1 VAAAGSSS
9 AAGASASGAGFRSGW
24 LPSST
29 EADDTWLSGGTGV
42 GGAALPTS
50 YGGAPSSWTRPPLA
64 PLDGKPPLIAPSAAE
79 TAEAAEEG
87 EEGVAAGGAGRNARK
102 RARAGGGGGGGGAAG
117 IASSMAA
124 SMAAELEAAA
134 ATDGLVEGASLLLPS
149 AKQQRLLED
158 AFPESAA
165 AEFAAEK
172 ARKSAEEAPKDET
185 PPELPG
191 WGSWAGMGARPDRRA
206 EERKRT
212 AAEARAQMLA
222 EAAARRKDAA
232 LRHVILSEK
241 RDKKFA
247 QFTTAGVPFPF
258 SNREQFER
266 SLRHPLGREW
276 NTAASH
282 QALVAPN
289 TTVVRGAIIEPL
301 AMHNKH
307 AMPEHGA
314 RRKAKA
320 AA

>member
-1 VAAAGSSS
+1 
-9 AAGASASGAGFRSGW
+9 
-24 LPSST
+24 
-29 EADDTWLSGGTGV
+29 
-42 GGAALPTS
+42 
-50 YGGAPSSWTRPPLA
+50 
-64 PLDGKPPLIAPSAAE
+64 
-79 TAEAAEEG
+79 
-87 EEGVAAGGAGRNARK
+87 
-102 RARAGGGGGGGGAAG
+102 
-117 IASSMAA
+117 M
-124 SMAAELEAAA
+124 
-134 ATDGLVEGASLLLPS
+134 LV
-149 AKQQRLLED
+149 
-158 AFPESAA
+158 
-165 AEFAAEK
+165 
-172 ARKSAEEAPKDET
+172 
-185 PPELPG
+185 
-191 WGSWAGMGARPDRRA
+191 
-206 EERKRT
+206 
-212 AAEARAQMLA
+212 